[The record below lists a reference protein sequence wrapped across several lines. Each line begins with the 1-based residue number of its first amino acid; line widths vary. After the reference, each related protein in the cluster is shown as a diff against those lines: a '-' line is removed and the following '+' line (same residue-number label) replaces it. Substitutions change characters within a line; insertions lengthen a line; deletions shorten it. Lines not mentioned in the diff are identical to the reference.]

1 MKITGNNI
9 LLAFLAVVLLLVG
22 IVSAEEY
29 CTPPGTVNTTIDTAG
44 NWTNFTFTTDACP
57 ICIDWGFGVT
67 CTGDCPFG
75 NYTRVIGGNVS
86 VRINQS
92 FTLDDGKST
101 PWELWILSGIIGL
114 FLFLVSLMGV
124 TSKGNLER
132 NIIVSVMAWI
142 PIGFCA
148 YASFAI
154 NELVSFG
161 VTSAMVVSGNVSN
174 ISEYVLLENHILS
187 SNPIVGILM
196 FVFLVVAIVNTLRL
210 IALHRM
216 FQGEQE

>member
-22 IVSAEEY
+22 VVSAVDY
-29 CTPPGTVNTTIDTAG
+29 CTPPGTVNTTVDISG

-57 ICIDWGFGVT
+57 LCIDWGFGVT
-67 CTGDCPFG
+67 CTGDCPLG
-75 NYTRVIGGNVS
+75 NYTRGFGGDTN

-101 PWELWILSGIIGL
+101 PRELWILSGLIGL
-114 FLFLVSLMGV
+114 FLFLVSMMGV

-174 ISEYVLLENHILS
+174 ISEYVLLENHVLS
-187 SNPIVGILM
+187 SNPVVGILM

-216 FQGEQE
+216 FQGEQQ